1 LHPPDNKRDWEAKSL
16 IMDKDF
22 LAAILSQRIL
32 PAVTFE
38 KEEHI
43 LPVAE
48 ALVKAG
54 LLTMEIPFRTGIA
67 SNAIELI
74 RKKFPEI
81 NIGAGTLLSPSQVKE
96 ANNAG
101 AQFGLSPGFNQ
112 QVCDESARYQLPFIP
127 GVMTPSEIEIAC
139 SQGYTIL
146 KLFPAE
152 QLGGLAFLKAMQ
164 GPYEQLKVQF
174 IPMGGVNIN
183 NLKEYISLRNV
194 IAVGGSWIATKEL
207 MNQKDYKT
215 IEENARKAI
224 SK

>member
-1 LHPPDNKRDWEAKSL
+1 
-16 IMDKDF
+16 MDQDF
-22 LAAILSQRIL
+22 LSGILSQGIL

-38 KEEHI
+38 KGEHI

-67 SNAIELI
+67 SSAIEKI
-74 RKKFPEI
+74 RKHFPEI
-81 NIGAGTLLSPSQVKE
+81 NIGAGTLLSPVQVKE

-112 QVCDESARYQLPFIP
+112 QVCDEAAKYHLPFIP
-127 GVMTPSEIEIAC
+127 GVMTPSEIEHAC

-146 KLFPAE
+146 KLFPTE
-152 QLGGLAFLKAMQ
+152 QLGGIAFLKAMQ

-174 IPMGGVNIN
+174 IPMGGVNVN
-183 NLKEYISLRNV
+183 NIKEYSSLANV

-224 SK
+224 CK

>member
-1 LHPPDNKRDWEAKSL
+1 
-16 IMDKDF
+16 MDKDF
-22 LAAILSQRIL
+22 LAPILSQKIL

-38 KEEHI
+38 KVEHV

-48 ALVKAG
+48 AFVKAG
-54 LLTMEIPFRTGIA
+54 LLTMEIPFRTGMA
-67 SNAIELI
+67 ANAIEQI

-81 NIGAGTLLSPSQVKE
+81 NIGAGTLLSPDQVKE

-112 QVCDESARYQLPFIP
+112 QVCNEAARYQMPFIP

-183 NLKEYISLRNV
+183 NLEEYISLKNV

-207 MNQKDYKT
+207 MNQNDYKT

-224 SK
+224 SR

>member
-1 LHPPDNKRDWEAKSL
+1 
-16 IMDKDF
+16 MDKDF
-22 LAAILSQRIL
+22 LAAVLSQKIL

-43 LPVAE
+43 IPVAD
-48 ALVKAG
+48 ALVRAG

-67 SNAIELI
+67 STAIEQI
-74 RKKFPEI
+74 RKRFPEI
-81 NIGAGTLLSPSQVKE
+81 NIGAGTLLSSTQVKE
-96 ANNAG
+96 ANDAG

-112 QVCDESARYQLPFIP
+112 QVCDEAAKYQMPFIP

-139 SQGYTIL
+139 SQGFSIL

-152 QLGGLAFLKAMQ
+152 QVGGLSFLKAMQ

-183 NLKEYISLRNV
+183 NLKEYISLKNV
-194 IAVGGSWIATKEL
+194 IAVGGSWIATKDL

-215 IEENARKAI
+215 IEENARRAL

>member
-1 LHPPDNKRDWEAKSL
+1 VHSSDINRNWKAKSHL
-16 IMDKDF
+16 MDKDF
-22 LAAILSQRIL
+22 LAPILSQKIL

-38 KEEHI
+38 KVEHV

-48 ALVKAG
+48 AFVKAG
-54 LLTMEIPFRTGIA
+54 LLTMEIPFRTGMAA
-67 SNAIELI
+67 SAIEQI

-81 NIGAGTLLSPSQVKE
+81 NIGAGTLLSPDQVKE

-112 QVCDESARYQLPFIP
+112 QVCNEAARYQMPFIP

-183 NLKEYISLRNV
+183 NLEEYISLKNV

-207 MNQKDYKT
+207 MNQNDYKT

-224 SK
+224 SR

>member
-1 LHPPDNKRDWEAKSL
+1 
-16 IMDKDF
+16 MDKDF
-22 LAAILSQRIL
+22 LAAVLSQKVL

-67 SNAIELI
+67 SVAIEQI

-81 NIGAGTLLSPSQVKE
+81 NIGAGTLLSPVQVKE
-96 ANNAG
+96 ASNAG
-101 AQFGLSPGFNQ
+101 AQFGLSPGLNQ
-112 QVCDESARYQLPFIP
+112 QVCDEAAKYQLPFIP
-127 GVMTPSEIEIAC
+127 GVMTPSEIEMAC
-139 SQGYTIL
+139 SRGFSIL

-152 QLGGLAFLKAMQ
+152 QVGGLAYLKAMH
-164 GPYEQLKVQF
+164 GPYEQLKVQS
-174 IPMGGVNIN
+174 IPMGGVNMN
-183 NLKEYISLRNV
+183 NLNEYISLKNV

-215 IEENARKAI
+215 IEENARTAI

>member
-1 LHPPDNKRDWEAKSL
+1 
-16 IMDKDF
+16 MDKDF
-22 LAAILSQRIL
+22 LAVVLSQKIL

-38 KEEHI
+38 KEEDV

-48 ALVKAG
+48 ALMKGG

-67 SNAIELI
+67 SSAIEQI
-74 RKKFPEI
+74 RRKYPEI
-81 NIGAGTLLSPSQVKE
+81 NIGAGTLLSPAQVKE
-96 ANNAG
+96 ANDAG

-112 QVCDESARYQLPFIP
+112 QVCDAAAKYQLPFIP

-139 SQGYTIL
+139 AQGYSIL

-152 QLGGLAFLKAMQ
+152 QLGGPGFLKAIL
-164 GPYEQLKVQF
+164 GPYGQLKVQF

-183 NLKEYISLRNV
+183 NLKEYVSLKNV

-215 IEENARKAI
+215 IEENARMAI

>member
-1 LHPPDNKRDWEAKSL
+1 MN
-16 IMDKDF
+16 KDF
-22 LAAILSQRIL
+22 LAAILSQKIL

-38 KEEHI
+38 KEDQI

-48 ALVKAG
+48 ALAKAG
-54 LLTMEIPFRTGIA
+54 LLTMEIPFRTDIA
-67 SNAIELI
+67 SNAIEQI
-74 RKKFPEI
+74 RMKFPEI
-81 NIGAGTLLSPSQVKE
+81 NIGAGTLLSPAQVKE

-101 AQFGLSPGFNQ
+101 AQFGLSPGFSQ
-112 QVCDESARYQLPFIP
+112 QVCNEAARCQMPFVP

-139 SQGYTIL
+139 SQGYSIL

-183 NLKEYISLRNV
+183 NMKEYISLKNV

-207 MNQKDYKT
+207 MSQKDYKT